1 MLSFKTNLRYSKK
14 CAKNNDMINKFF
26 FKKKWLILKMS
37 VKMKNRSYRN
47 DINRTKPIHDYDYT
61 KYKLCLSMMMVI
73 CNK

>member
-1 MLSFKTNLRYSKK
+1 
-14 CAKNNDMINKFF
+14 
-26 FKKKWLILKMS
+26 MS